1 MMDRDI
7 TDELV
12 PDEDVKRG
20 LRKVLSERYENFK
33 RAAEITAALS
43 RYGFGRLG
51 DQVSRVK
58 ELNQDPEASEDVK
71 GEPQA
76 VRFRLLLENLGP
88 TFIKLGQMLSVR
100 PDLIDDE
107 FAEELGNLRD
117 AVPPEPMET
126 IRATL
131 EAELGGPVD
140 QFFDDFPSET
150 VAAASIGQVLRARAK
165 GTDEWVAVKVQR
177 TDILRTIKADIK
189 ILKDLSRLLARSF
202 SSIDRFDPE
211 GTIEEFGIMVVR
223 ELDFTLEARNI
234 QRLSDNMASV
244 SGVRL
249 PKLYMGLSTGRVLTM
264 EFVDGTPLDDL
275 DAPGAP
281 DVDRSSLVKA
291 LSGAF
296 IKQIFIDGFFHAD
309 PHHGNLL
316 VDREGQIVLIDL
328 GAVGY
333 LDAATREEVID
344 FYMAMMSGDEETA
357 AVALV
362 DICDASLGRV
372 NLSRLSQDLRDF
384 LDYQDL
390 RRKGVDLD
398 KGINQKVVDILLRN
412 GLRPP
417 SSYVLLDRTMLH
429 IEGVARSLDP
439 GLDYMTMARNNLG
452 MIARERLMP
461 DREPLQAL
469 LTARKYAEFMRELPT
484 RLDRILTKVENDTI
498 GVRISLPWMD
508 ELKAQVRKAAL
519 MVSLSI
525 VAIAMMVYLTWAG
538 DKLSIPLVQ
547 VQVGVP
553 IILVVWLVLTVVIW
567 RRM

>member
-12 PDEDVKRG
+12 SDEEVKRG
-20 LRKVLSERYENFK
+20 LRKVLSERYDNFK
-33 RAAEITAALS
+33 RAAEITAGLS

-58 ELNQDPEASEDVK
+58 ELKQDPEAIEEIK
-71 GEPQA
+71 AKPQA
-76 VRFRLLLENLGP
+76 VRFRLLLESLGP
-88 TFIKLGQMLSVR
+88 TFIKLGQMLAVR

-117 AVPPEPMET
+117 TVPPEPMET
-126 IRATL
+126 IIATL
-131 EAELGGPVD
+131 EAELGGSID
-140 QFFDDFPSET
+140 RFFDDFPSET
-150 VAAASIGQVLRARAK
+150 VAAASIGQVLKARIK

-177 TDILRTIKADIK
+177 VNILRTIKADIK
-189 ILKDLSRLLARSF
+189 ILRDLSRLLARAF
-202 SSIDRFDPE
+202 SSIERFDPE
-211 GTIEEFGIMVVR
+211 GTVEEFGIMVVR
-223 ELDFTLEARNI
+223 ELDYTLEARNI
-234 QRLSDNMASV
+234 QRLSDNMATV
-244 SGVRL
+244 PGVRL
-249 PKLYMGLSTGRVLTM
+249 PKLYMGLSTGKVLTM
-264 EFVDGTPLDDL
+264 EYIDGTPLDEL

-281 DVDRSSLVKA
+281 DIDQSSLVKA

-316 VDREGQIVLIDL
+316 VDREGQIVLIDV

-344 FYMAMMSGDEETA
+344 FYLAMMADDEEAA

-362 DICDASLGRV
+362 DICGASIGNV
-372 NLSRLSQDLRDF
+372 NLSRLSLDIRDF
-384 LDYQDL
+384 IDYQDL

-398 KGINQKVVDILLRN
+398 KGINQKMVDILLRN

-429 IEGVARSLDP
+429 VEGVARSLDP
-439 GLDYMTMARNNLG
+439 DLDYMTMARKNMG
-452 MIARERLMP
+452 MIAGERLKP

-469 LTARKYAEFMRELPT
+469 LTAREYAEFMRELPS
-484 RLDRILTKVENDTI
+484 RMDRILTKVETDQL
-498 GVRISLPWMD
+498 GVTVSLPWIED
-508 ELKAQVRKAAL
+508 LKNQIRKGAL
-519 MVSLSI
+519 MASLSMFV
-525 VAIAMMVYLTWAG
+525 VALIGYLAWAG
-538 DKLSIPLVQ
+538 GKLEIPLIGL
-547 VQVGVP
+547 QVGIP
-553 IILVVWLVLTVVIW
+553 IIFVVWVYALWFIW
-567 RRM
+567 KRM